1 MGLKATATFFSSRAP
16 PPPFS
21 CSPRERSFLRHKNTH
36 HSDRQGAISAA
47 LEAAQRV
54 SSSPA
59 LAALGVE
66 AVAASASAVAA
77 ASSDGDGSAGASSVS
92 SASAAASA
100 AAATASASRAAFAAL
115 PPNRRRASCRGRP
128 LEARLAD
135 LEAAAVESATAASR
149 AAAPFEWADGPLT
162 KAMRLGAA
170 LLIDEINLADDAVL
184 ERLNSVLEPGRT
196 LTLAEKGSGGAGGGG
211 GGSGNDS
218 SDATNTRHSVFGAE
232 VVVAAP
238 SFRVLA
244 TMNPG
249 GDYGKRELS
258 PALANRFTTIWA
270 PPPEAEAEL
279 RAMVAARIPN
289 ESAAG
294 SSSSSAAAP
303 LLAFWRAH
311 VAASDRL
318 GVAPPPLRDL
328 LAAARLAND
337 LLGPRGGGAPSPPSA
352 PPAFSAAEAV
362 AHAVHASLLD
372 GASVC
377 AAGGGGGNGEGSAAA
392 ELAREGAR
400 ALARALGGGPPAA
413 AAAAAADFSSPAA
426 AAVPALSPDAR
437 HWGVPPFL
445 LPVGELPLPRC
456 HRFDFSAP
464 AVSRNARRLLRAL
477 AAGRPVL
484 VEGPPGVGKTALV
497 SAVAAAAGRRLVR
510 INLSEQ
516 TDVSDL
522 LGADLPVGK
531 ARKREEEGRRDGAGE
546 GEGAEA
552 MEAPM
557 EVEGAAAA
565 AAAAAAGDE
574 PSAPSSSSSASAA
587 FAWVDGPLLSAL
599 KNGDWVLLDELNL
612 AGQSVLEGLNAIL
625 DHRREVFLPE
635 LGRTVVA
642 APGFALFGAQNA
654 AADGGG
660 RRCLPRSFVSRFT
673 RVRAEALREE
683 DMRSVVRAL
692 HPRLPA
698 ALVSRMTA
706 AVARLAEAAVGI
718 GGENALAGPGRP
730 WEFNLRD
737 LMRWCDLVVAD
748 VGGKGGDDDERYVF
762 CFFRPQKKTQKRKKR
777 RPHSRASPFT
787 TVGGPNLR
795 VAEIELAPRGSASF
809 YTLGLPPEWSI
820 FMGWAFLSSFKRQ
833 PRLPRSKHFPFRR

>member
-1 MGLKATATFFSSRAP
+1 MIYFAHLE
-16 PPPFS
+16 
-21 CSPRERSFLRHKNTH
+21 REILSKHNKLAYL
-36 HSDRQGAISAA
+36 SDRQGAISAA
-47 LEAAQRV
+47 LEAADRV

-66 AVAASASAVAA
+66 AVAAASSAVAA
-77 ASSDGDGSAGASSVS
+77 AATSSDGNGDDDDASVASA
-92 SASAAASA
+92 SASAAA
-100 AAATASASRAAFAAL
+100 AAATASAARAAFEAL
-115 PPNRRRASCRGRP
+115 PPNKRRASCRGEA
-128 LEARLAD
+128 LEARLSD
-135 LEAAAVESATAASR
+135 LEAAARQAATAASR

-196 LTLAEKGSGGAGGGG
+196 LTLAEKGSGGVGGGG
-211 GGSGNDS
+211 GTATGGDNG
-218 SDATNTRHSVFGAE
+218 DASTRHSIFGAE

-258 PALANRFTTIWA
+258 PALANRFTTVWA
-270 PPPEAEAEL
+270 PPPEDQEEL

-289 ESAAG
+289 ERRA
-294 SSSSSAAAP
+294 SSSGAASRA
-303 LLAFWRAH
+303 LLAFWRGH
-311 VAASDRL
+311 VAASGRL

-337 LLGPRGGGAPSPPSA
+337 LLGLPRGGGSPSSS
-352 PPAFSAAEAV
+352 AFSAAEAV

-377 AAGGGGGNGEGSAAA
+377 SAGGGGNGEGSAAA
-392 ELAREGAR
+392 EVAREGAR
-400 ALARALGGGPPAA
+400 ALARALGGGASAA
-413 AAAAAADFSSPAA
+413 AAAAAADFSSSHPDA
-426 AAVPALSPDAR
+426 AAVPAISSDSR

-445 LPVGELPLPRC
+445 LPVGDNCPPSPRG

-464 AVSRNARRLLRAL
+464 AVARNARRLLRAL

-497 SAVAAAAGRRLVR
+497 SAVAVAAGRKLVR

-531 ARKREEEGRRDGAGE
+531 VKNKGTRGE
-546 GEGAEA
+546 GGGVEA
-552 MEAPM
+552 MD
-557 EVEGAAAA
+557 VEDD
-565 AAAAAAGDE
+565 AAGDK
-574 PSAPSSSSSASAA
+574 SSPSAA

-625 DHRREVFLPE
+625 DHRREIFLPE

-642 APGFALFGAQNA
+642 APGFALFGAQNS

-683 DMRSVVRAL
+683 DMRSVLLAL
-692 HPRLPA
+692 HPRLPP
-698 ALVSRMTA
+698 ALVARMTA
-706 AVARLAEAAVGI
+706 AVARLAAAAAGGFGA
-718 GGENALAGPGRP
+718 GGESYSLTGPGRP

-737 LMRWCDLVVAD
+737 LMRWCDLVVGD
-748 VGGKGGDDDERYVF
+748 IGGKGDDEDGRYVF
-762 CFFRPQKKTQKRKKR
+762 VFHFLFRLKKKR
-777 RPHSRASPFT
+777 RPHSRASP
-787 TVGGPNLR
+787 
-795 VAEIELAPRGSASF
+795 
-809 YTLGLPPEWSI
+809 LPPWEDRI
-820 FMGWAFLSSFKRQ
+820 
-833 PRLPRSKHFPFRR
+833 

>member
-1 MGLKATATFFSSRAP
+1 MQPA
-16 PPPFS
+16 
-21 CSPRERSFLRHKNTH
+21 
-36 HSDRQGAISAA
+36 SAA
-47 LEAAQRV
+47 AAADDGGGGD
-54 SSSPA
+54 S
-59 LAALGVE
+59 
-66 AVAASASAVAA
+66 AA
-77 ASSDGDGSAGASSVS
+77 ASVASVA

-100 AAATASASRAAFAAL
+100 AAATALAARAAFDAL
-115 PPNRRRASCRGRP
+115 PPNKRRASCRGEG
-128 LEARLAD
+128 LEARLAA
-135 LEAAAVESATAASR
+135 LEGAAREAAAAASR

-196 LTLAEKGSGGAGGGG
+196 LTLAEKGSGGSGS
-211 GGSGNDS
+211 GGSGGSNA
-218 SDATNTRHSVFGAE
+218 DAATRRHSVFGAE

-258 PALANRFTTIWA
+258 PALANRFTTVWA
-270 PPPEAEAEL
+270 PPPRAEAEL
-279 RAMVAARIPN
+279 AAMVAARIPN
-289 ESAAG
+289 EKEGA
-294 SSSSSAAAP
+294 SSASGASGL
-303 LLAFWRAH
+303 LLAFWREH
-311 VAASDRL
+311 VAASARL

-337 LLGPRGGGAPSPPSA
+337 LLGLPGAGASNHPSSAAPSASSS
-352 PPAFSAAEAV
+352 AFSAAEAV

-377 AAGGGGGNGEGSAAA
+377 AAGGGGDGEGSAAA
-392 ELAREGAR
+392 EVAREGAR
-400 ALARALGGGPPAA
+400 ALARVLGSAS
-413 AAAAAADFSSPAA
+413 AAAAADFSSTSSSSPSGAT
-426 AAVPALSPDAR
+426 VIPALSPDGR

-445 LPVGELPLPRC
+445 LPVGDAPPPRG
-456 HRFDFSAP
+456 HRFEFSAP
-464 AVSRNARRLLRAL
+464 AVARNARRLLRAL

-531 ARKREEEGRRDGAGE
+531 ARARRREEEEGGDAMEVEAEVE
-546 GEGAEA
+546 GEGK
-552 MEAPM
+552 P
-557 EVEGAAAA
+557 
-565 AAAAAAGDE
+565 
-574 PSAPSSSSSASAA
+574 PSSSSSPDPSSAA

-625 DHRREVFLPE
+625 DHRREIFLPE

-683 DMRSVVRAL
+683 DSRAVLRAL

-698 ALVSRMTA
+698 ALVARMTT
-706 AVARLAEAAVGI
+706 AVARLAAAAEGADSDSK
-718 GGENALAGPGRP
+718 NSLTGPGRP

-737 LMRWCDLVVAD
+737 LMRWCDLVVGD
-748 VGGKGGDDDERYVF
+748 VGGGGKGGDEGYVF
-762 CFFRPQKKTQKRKKR
+762 FFFFSGTNTNKKGDHTLV
-777 RPHSRASPFT
+777 PPLFSPWE
-787 TVGGPNLR
+787 VR
-795 VAEIELAPRGSASF
+795 I
-809 YTLGLPPEWSI
+809 
-820 FMGWAFLSSFKRQ
+820 
-833 PRLPRSKHFPFRR
+833 